1 MSLSHCHGLMFRSHR
16 KPIEQEIAEL
26 QRKFRVL
33 DAWLNETLV
42 EAARSQHSQASTLR
56 VLTLIVFYTY
66 LTPPKQMLPPGL
78 LEVLKLV
85 KHVFQHHI
93 TQLLRRTTSEL
104 AVKILKAPSVNTR
117 GFHRRSV
124 RGEFSSFSGHR
135 GRNSKT
141 FNKGNLF
148 PFSWVKDYNI
158 KHNSYILVYSL
169 QVLN

>member
-1 MSLSHCHGLMFRSHR
+1 MFRSHR

-42 EAARSQHSQASTLR
+42 EAARSQHSQVLTLR

-85 KHVFQHHI
+85 SPMFSAAEENDK
-93 TQLLRRTTSEL
+93 RACSEDSQGD
-104 AVKILKAPSVNTR
+104 PSVKFLVVFIV
-117 GFHRRSV
+117 GPV
-124 RGEFSSFSGHR
+124 RGEFQQLFGLFR
-135 GRNSKT
+135 GNSKT

-148 PFSWVKDYNI
+148 PFSWVHDYNI
-158 KHNSYILVYSL
+158 MHNSYILVYSL

>member
-42 EAARSQHSQASTLR
+42 EAARSQHSQVLTLR

-78 LEVLKLV
+78 LEVLK
-85 KHVFQHHI
+85 HRETCFP
-93 TQLLRRTTSEL
+93 LRRTTSEL

-117 GFHRRSV
+117 GFHRRSSQ
-124 RGEFSSFSGHR
+124 R
-135 GRNSKT
+135 
-141 FNKGNLF
+141 
-148 PFSWVKDYNI
+148 
-158 KHNSYILVYSL
+158 
-169 QVLN
+169 